1 MRPRAGLRYGSK
13 TPPTKGRRKTMQK
26 TQQTDAYSM
35 ILEAID
41 VGVYRPGD
49 RLVESD
55 LAERFGVSRTPI
67 REALQ
72 RLETQSLLAR
82 DGRSLIVASLDHNQM
97 AELYVVRR
105 ELEGLAARLAA
116 RHATPEEMQILQD
129 MVEADNALLDDP
141 SALARANRRFHKQI
155 HLASHNRYLVQ
166 QLDLVHRTMALMAT
180 TSLAAQGRGAIAQAE
195 HAAIVSA
202 IAARNE
208 DGADAALREHI
219 SVAFMTRLKQDAER
233 RQEDGEPI

>member
-1 MRPRAGLRYGSK
+1 MDAQMKSNP
-13 TPPTKGRRKTMQK
+13 
-26 TQQTDAYSM
+26 TDAYGM

-41 VGVYRPGD
+41 VGVYKPGD

-55 LAERFGVSRTPI
+55 LAERFGVSRTPV

-105 ELEGLAARLAA
+105 ELEGLAASLAA
-116 RHATPEEMQILQD
+116 RHANEEEVRILRD
-129 MVEADNALLDDP
+129 MVDADNALVDDAP
-141 SALARANRRFHKQI
+141 ALTRANRRFHKQV

-180 TSLAAQGRGAIAQAE
+180 TSLAAQGRGAIAQRE
-195 HAAIVSA
+195 HDAIVSA
-202 IAARNE
+202 IEAKDEAAA
-208 DGADAALREHI
+208 GAALREHI
-219 SVAFMTRLKQDAER
+219 SVAFMTRLKQDAAR
-233 RQEDGEPI
+233 REEEG

>member
-1 MRPRAGLRYGSK
+1 MNQSRSN
-13 TPPTKGRRKTMQK
+13 QK
-26 TQQTDAYSM
+26 DAYAL

-41 VGVYRPGD
+41 SGVYKPGD

-72 RLETQSLLAR
+72 RLETQSLLER

-116 RHATPEEMQILQD
+116 RHATEEEIRVLQE
-129 MVEADNALLDDP
+129 MVEADDQLVGDPAAL
-141 SALARANRRFHKQI
+141 SKANRRFHEQI

-180 TSLAAQGRGAIAQAE
+180 TSLAAEGRSEIAQCE
-195 HAAIVSA
+195 HKGIVDAIS
-202 IAARNE
+202 RRDE
-208 DGADAALREHI
+208 DAAGQALKDHI
-219 SVAFMTRLKQDAER
+219 SIAFMTRLKQDAKGR
-233 RQEDGEPI
+233 G